1 MRQTQLKPRTAP
13 AVLQIARARC
23 CNFKRRAFA
32 QAFGSRPLG
41 SIAVLL
47 RPLTVKLS
55 GARSFRRQA
64 KALYPKLRHV
74 VSLSGP
80 TRATAPTIVR
90 GRLKPAYCARA
101 EPPTQTSAIVLNAA
115 ADTTNAAE
123 AEDSPYRHA
132 HLPCA
137 RLQLQAK
144 GLRPSFWLSDFGL
157 HNRLVASSNGEVE
170 RRAVF
175 AAPSE
180 GTLSRTSTR
189 REPLRAYPRD
199 RSNDC

>member
-1 MRQTQLKPRTAP
+1 MCLRNQP
-13 AVLQIARARC
+13 
-23 CNFKRRAFA
+23 
-32 QAFGSRPLG
+32 SRDKANRG
-41 SIAVLL
+41 C
-47 RPLTVKLS
+47 LTVKLS

-64 KALYPKLRHV
+64 KALYPELRHV

-80 TRATAPTIVR
+80 NRATAPTIVR

-101 EPPTQTSAIVLNAA
+101 EPPAQTSAIVLNAA

-123 AEDSPYRHA
+123 AEESPYRHA
-132 HLPCA
+132 HLPRA

-144 GLRPSFWLSDFGL
+144 GLRPNFSLSDFGF
-157 HNRLVASSNGEVE
+157 HNRPVASSNGEVE
-170 RRAVF
+170 RRGVF

-199 RSNDC
+199 RSNDGMDSSRFECGIICQLASHVVWGCQRHQTGRSRS